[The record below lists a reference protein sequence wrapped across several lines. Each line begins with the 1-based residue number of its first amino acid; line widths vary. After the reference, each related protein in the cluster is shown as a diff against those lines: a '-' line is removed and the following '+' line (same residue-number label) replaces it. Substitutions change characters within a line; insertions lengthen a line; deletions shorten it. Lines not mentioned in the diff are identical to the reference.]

1 MEFSFLYAIPRTA
14 ALDSFFLAVTNI
26 AGSYGQLWL
35 IVAAVLLIF
44 KSTRKAGAAV
54 LLAYAA
60 VCLMGQ
66 YGLKNLIS
74 RPRPCQIDLDF
85 ALLVSRPS
93 SSSFPSTHSAWA
105 FGAATAIFMQHKKPG
120 VAAFI
125 AAALIAFSRMYLFL
139 HFPTDVLAGIAL
151 GTALGLLANWIAG
164 RIWKTADKSSKA
176 VLGTAEKK

>member
-14 ALDSFFLAVTNI
+14 ALDGFFLAVTKI
-26 AGSYGQLWL
+26 AGSYGQLWV

-44 KSTRKAGAAV
+44 KKTRKAGAAV
-54 LLAYAA
+54 LLAY
-60 VCLMGQ
+60 VMVFLMGQ

-85 ALLVSRPS
+85 ALLVDRPS

-105 FGAATAIFMQHKKPG
+105 FGAATAIFMRHKKAG
-120 VAAFI
+120 IAAI
-125 AAALIAFSRMYLFL
+125 AAAALIAFSRMYLFL

-151 GTALGLLANWIAG
+151 GIALGVLAHWIIG
-164 RIWKTADKSSKA
+164 RIWRIAEKNKKA
-176 VLGTAEKK
+176 VGA